1 VPVCVSAEPGSSP
14 SCGLLAC
21 ILSSHRRA
29 PHCALPSSRHMATHL
44 CPTMSVPPCYFGM
57 GWAPPRCNAR
67 HACSKRYMRLCTAT
81 PYDNAPTAACP
92 LSQRITLIVLQD
104 SLDHQTP
111 KDTRNSSVCLYRV
124 HTWCWFRVRFP
135 SSCSLSSPPFQH
147 ASLQNTKRQFEIKMC
162 HYI

>member
-1 VPVCVSAEPGSSP
+1 VPVCFSAEPRSSL

-29 PHCALPSSRHMATHL
+29 PHCAQLSSRHMATHL

-67 HACSKRYMRLCTAT
+67 HACSKWYMRLCTAA
-81 PYDNAPTAACP
+81 PYENAPTAACQ

-104 SLDHQTP
+104 SLSHQTP
-111 KDTRNSSVCLYRV
+111 IDTRFECM
-124 HTWCWFRVRFP
+124 
-135 SSCSLSSPPFQH
+135 SLPGTNVVLVSGLVSELLFIAAPPFQH
-147 ASLQNTKRQFEIKMC
+147 AFLQNTKRQFEIKMC